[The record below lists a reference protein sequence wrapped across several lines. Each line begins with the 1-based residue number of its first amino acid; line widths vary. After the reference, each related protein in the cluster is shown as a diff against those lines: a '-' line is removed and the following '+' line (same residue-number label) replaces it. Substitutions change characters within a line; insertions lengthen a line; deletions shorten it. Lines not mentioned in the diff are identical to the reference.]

1 LGNKSEYN
9 YIRRTYLH
17 RIKMGIRLD
26 EGFKE
31 LLKWLLGIVGAFLV
45 MSLKNSYDRQSETN
59 KALQQ
64 KVDKVYDYSTN
75 HEVRMAVIEKEI
87 EEHKKKILDL
97 QLARERSAF
106 FEQKLNLTKQELNE
120 QDNSK

>member
-1 LGNKSEYN
+1 
-9 YIRRTYLH
+9 
-17 RIKMGIRLD
+17 MVARLD
-26 EGFKE
+26 EGWKE
-31 LLKWLLGIVGAFLV
+31 LIKWLIGIVGAIMI
-45 MSLKNSYDRQSETN
+45 MSLKNSYDKQSETN
-59 KALQQ
+59 KQLQQ

-106 FEQKLNLTKQELNE
+106 YEQNMNLAKEQLKQSE
-120 QDNSK
+120 

>member
-1 LGNKSEYN
+1 
-9 YIRRTYLH
+9 
-17 RIKMGIRLD
+17 MVARLD
-26 EGFKE
+26 DGWKE
-31 LLKWLLGIVGAFLV
+31 LIKWLIGIVGAIMV
-45 MSLKNSYDRQSETN
+45 MGLKNSYDKQTETN
-59 KALQQ
+59 KQLQQ

-106 FEQKLNLTKQELNE
+106 YEQNINLAKE
-120 QDNSK
+120 QLKATE